1 NKKGFVSFLSIRSK
15 EIAEPSETKTGL
27 INPTIR
33 TFEMTEKEQN
43 LAELKRIAYEKHQ
56 AALTAWHEY
65 ACACDLGNER
75 IAAFE
80 RYENIRLALRIG

>member
-1 NKKGFVSFLSIRSK
+1 
-15 EIAEPSETKTGL
+15 
-27 INPTIR
+27 
-33 TFEMTEKEQN
+33 MTEQEK
-43 LAELKRIAYEKHQ
+43 LAELKRIAYEKYQ
-56 AALTAWHEY
+56 EALTAWHEY